1 MTFVKHGKRNNNL
14 SCSIKE
20 MAHEAFWTCC
30 PFLVV
35 NFSSKFRWF
44 HPSDSPTGQAL
55 LSLSFLRGPFGN
67 LLTANEAA
75 PGLGWRYNSHC
86 VTPLLWPRRCVLMF
100 ALQAAYPAASSQP
113 RTNVG
118 KQLLCLQPLS
128 SFHFHP
134 EVINFHFSGKKK
146 EQQNQNNSLLIIFW
160 IVQAFSFFHSFF
172 CFSYCS
178 VGWLCYYSC

>member
-14 SCSIKE
+14 SCSITE
-20 MAHEAFWTCC
+20 MTHEAFWTCC

-118 KQLLCLQPLS
+118 KQLLYLQPLS

-146 EQQNQNNSLLIIFW
+146 EQQNQNNTVF
-160 IVQAFSFFHSFF
+160 
-172 CFSYCS
+172 
-178 VGWLCYYSC
+178 

>member
-1 MTFVKHGKRNNNL
+1 MVRYFFQSSQRSSKRQLPETTCLTNNIWWPLWNMERETI

-134 EVINFHFSGKKK
+134 EVINFHFSGKKRTTEPK
-146 EQQNQNNSLLIIFW
+146 
-160 IVQAFSFFHSFF
+160 
-172 CFSYCS
+172 
-178 VGWLCYYSC
+178 